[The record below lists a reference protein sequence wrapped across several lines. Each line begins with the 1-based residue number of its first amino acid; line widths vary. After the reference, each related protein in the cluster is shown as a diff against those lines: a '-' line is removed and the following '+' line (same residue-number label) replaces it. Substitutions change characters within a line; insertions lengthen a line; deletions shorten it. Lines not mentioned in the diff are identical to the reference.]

1 MGLELKKAKHA
12 TELKEAIQKRDAQEL
27 QESPPLPTPA
37 SLNCKHP
44 SGGALGGGEGCDL
57 DSVEAPGRAG
67 DGKDCGDEEAV
78 MILDQILMKGLGN
91 LEALESCVG
100 PSDLMHAHFEKRKGK
115 KRRSTWNRHCKDKFI
130 AAVDSKLAKKVW
142 QLLLT
147 YIAFKKSEGA

>member
-1 MGLELKKAKHA
+1 VILILSRHLGVQVMERYPILFCPHILV
-12 TELKEAIQKRDAQEL
+12 
-27 QESPPLPTPA
+27 P
-37 SLNCKHP
+37 HP
-44 SGGALGGGEGCDL
+44 RSTKLL
-57 DSVEAPGRAG
+57 IIVFVFQ
-67 DGKDCGDEEAV
+67 DCGDEEAV

-130 AAVDSKLAKKVW
+130 AAVNSKLAKKVW